1 MGNLVKIKGMRDGI
15 LIKLDPDAEFSDVYN
30 EMCDKFR
37 ESANYFRDASLIIG
51 FDGRE
56 LTREEEEKLLDGI
69 TLNSDVN
76 ILCLITDDEEINQ
89 RFVRAKS
96 KFERKGNYADNTFH
110 KGSIRSHEQLETESS
125 IIILGDVNPGGVVR
139 SKGNIV
145 ILGTL
150 YGVAHAG
157 AAGNTNAFVV
167 SLDMKS
173 ARVGIAD
180 VMSEVEFRSSVF
192 TKNKVVPRISFMN
205 GREVVTEEISR
216 ELLNMI
222 TEQLK

>member
-15 LIKLDPDAEFSDVYN
+15 LIKLDDKADFKDVYN

-56 LTREEEEKLLDGI
+56 LSRDEEDKLLDGI
-69 TLNSDVN
+69 TLNSDINV
-76 ILCLITDDEEINQ
+76 LCLITDDEEINQ

-96 KFERKGNYADNTFH
+96 KFERKGNYADNTFY
-110 KGSIRSHEQLETESS
+110 KGTIRSHEHLETESS
-125 IIILGDVNPGGVVR
+125 IIILGDVNPGAVVT

-167 SLDMKS
+167 TLDMKS

-192 TKNKVVPRISFMN
+192 TKNKVIPRISFID
-205 GREVVTEEISR
+205 GREVITEEISR